1 VRLTLID
8 ERQVDVDAD
17 VDGERVLISPAELEW
32 ATGWELKPEGLCKG
46 DICVVLHEPVSTEAG
61 RVDLSAIAR
70 ALRRSMAISIE
81 GGVAALAG
89 DPMGT
94 GQTGSIDD
102 LELPDVDG
110 TVVRPSDHAGR
121 KRLLVAWASW

>member
-1 VRLTLID
+1 VQLTLID
-8 ERQVDVDAD
+8 ERQIDVDAD
-17 VDGERVLISPAELEW
+17 IDGERVLISPAELEW

-46 DICVVLHEPVSTEAG
+46 PVCVVLYEPVHTDDG
-61 RVDLSAIAR
+61 RIDLNAVARVLGRSLAVSVD
-70 ALRRSMAISIE
+70 

-94 GQTGSIDD
+94 GQTGSIDA

-110 TVVRPSDHAGR
+110 DVVRMDDFAGR
-121 KRLLVAWASW
+121 KRLLIAWASW

>member
-1 VRLTLID
+1 MQLTLID
-8 ERQVDVDAD
+8 ERQIEVDAD

-46 DICVVLHEPVSTEAG
+46 PMCVVLYDPVSTDDG
-61 RVDLSAIAR
+61 RIDLNAVAR
-70 ALRRSMAISIE
+70 ALGRSLAVSAE

-89 DPMGT
+89 DPMGS

-110 TVVRPSDHAGR
+110 RPIRMAERAGR

>member
-1 VRLTLID
+1 MQLTLID
-8 ERQVDVDAD
+8 ERQIDVDAD
-17 VDGERVLISPAELEW
+17 IDGERVLISPAELEW

-46 DICVVLHEPVSTEAG
+46 PMCVVLYEPVSTDEG
-61 RVDLSAIAR
+61 RIDLNAVAR
-70 ALRRSMAISIE
+70 ALGRSLAVSVE

-102 LELPDVDG
+102 LELTDVDG
-110 TVVRPSDHAGR
+110 HPVRMSDFAGR
-121 KRLLVAWASW
+121 KRLLIAWASW

>member
-1 VRLTLID
+1 MRLTLID

-32 ATGWELKPEGLCKG
+32 ATGWELKPEGLCRG
-46 DICVVLHEPVSTEAG
+46 DVCVVLHEPVQTTEG

-70 ALRRSMAISIE
+70 ALGRSIAVSIE

-89 DPMGT
+89 DPMGS
-94 GQTGSIDD
+94 GQTGTIDE
-102 LELPDVDG
+102 LELPDLDG
-110 TVVRPSDHAGR
+110 ATVRMSDHAGR